1 MCLVLCFVFLPLHCI
16 DVQSNQGRAENVQ
29 IGVSLTYLAR
39 ARLVNLGVALGN
51 LGGALRKFMLNRLSD
66 SSERNMMMLVI

>member
-1 MCLVLCFVFLPLHCI
+1 MYLVLCCVFLPLHCI

-39 ARLVNLGVALGN
+39 ARLVNQGVALGN

-66 SSERNMMMLVI
+66 SSERNMMI

>member
-1 MCLVLCFVFLPLHCI
+1 MCLVLCCVFLPLHCI
-16 DVQSNQGRAENVQ
+16 DVQSNQGRA
-29 IGVSLTYLAR
+29 GVSLTYLAR

-66 SSERNMMMLVI
+66 SSERNMMI